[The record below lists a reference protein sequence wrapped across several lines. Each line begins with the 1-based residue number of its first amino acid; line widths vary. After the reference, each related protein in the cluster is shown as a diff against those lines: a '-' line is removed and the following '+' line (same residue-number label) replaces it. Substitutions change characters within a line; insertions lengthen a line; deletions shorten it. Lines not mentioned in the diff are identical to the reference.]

1 LTHPVAEDVG
11 PMTLTGPAAP
21 DGATIVALGTE
32 PLTYSP
38 VVAATARRLRR
49 LFPAGP
55 RPAMG

>member
-11 PMTLTGPAAP
+11 PMTLTGLTAP
-21 DGATIVALGTE
+21 DGAVVVAL
-32 PLTYSP
+32 
-38 VVAATARRLRR
+38 VATTARRLRR